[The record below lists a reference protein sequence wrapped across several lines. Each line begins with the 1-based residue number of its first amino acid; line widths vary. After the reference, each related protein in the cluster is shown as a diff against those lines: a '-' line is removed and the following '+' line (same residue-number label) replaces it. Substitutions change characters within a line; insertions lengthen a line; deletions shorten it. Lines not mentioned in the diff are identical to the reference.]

1 MSAGQRPGIGQT
13 APVAATEPG
22 RAAAL
27 EAEIERLEARADELE
42 RGKRALEA
50 FAAVAAH
57 ELLETLVMT
66 EAYTGLISERL
77 EGHRFA
83 ASRRDLGIL
92 GRDAAR
98 VRQLVQTLLHDAR
111 SGGLREPQQRVDLP
125 ALVDECLLS
134 LAADVAARRARVEV
148 GPLPRV
154 LGDRRLIGVV
164 VMSLLSTAV
173 LHVARGA
180 TLRVQAARR
189 AGRWSICIHTP
200 GPPLPN
206 EERLTVCRY
215 LAHRHD
221 GHVALEATG
230 AGSRLVFTLPPP
242 NRRP

>member
-1 MSAGQRPGIGQT
+1 MEMGTPGAAA
-13 APVAATEPG
+13 APR

-27 EAEIERLEARADELE
+27 EAEIDRLEARASELE
-42 RGKRALEA
+42 CQKRALEA

-77 EGHRFA
+77 DGRRFA

-98 VRQLVQTLLHDAR
+98 VRLLVEMLLHDAR
-111 SGGLREPQQRVDLP
+111 SGGRREPQRRVDLRE
-125 ALVDECLLS
+125 LVDECLRS
-134 LAADVAARRARVEV
+134 LAADIGARRARVEV

-154 LGDRRLIGVV
+154 LGDGRLIGVV
-164 VMSLLSTAV
+164 IMSLLSTAL
-173 LHVARGA
+173 LHGARGA
-180 TLRVQAARR
+180 TVRVQAARR
-189 AGRWSICIHTP
+189 DGRWSLAIHSP
-200 GPPLPN
+200 GSPIPS

-221 GHVALEATG
+221 GRVGLEAAA
-230 AGSRLVFTLPPP
+230 AGNRLVFTLPPP
-242 NRRP
+242 QRRA